1 MKERV
6 IQLSEKY
13 LLVTLGLFSLGVF
26 WRSFELINL
35 DRSLSSPGFIP
46 LITSIVLIV
55 VIISLI
61 VKSLTSKDRTEKKE
75 SIMNK
80 DVIVIIVSF
89 VFFIIL
95 AKYIGF
101 YPSSLIFIIFSIGF
115 LNRGKYLESLKYSVL
130 FILFIWIVFGSV
142 FRVII
147 K

>member
-13 LLVTLGLFSLGVF
+13 LRVTLGLFSLGVF
-26 WRSFELINL
+26 WRSFELFNL

-115 LNRGKYLESLKYSVL
+115 LKRGKYLESLKYSVL
-130 FILFIWIVFGSV
+130 FILFIWIVFGSI

>member
-26 WRSFELINL
+26 WRSFELFNL

-115 LNRGKYLESLKYSVL
+115 LKRGKYLESLKYSVL
-130 FILFIWIVFGSV
+130 FILFIWIVFGSI

>member
-26 WRSFELINL
+26 WRSFELFNL

-55 VIISLI
+55 VITSLI

-89 VFFIIL
+89 VLFIIL
-95 AKYIGF
+95 EKYIGF
-101 YPSSLIFIIFSIGF
+101 YPSSLIFIICSIGF